1 MMKSRDVPVQVAH
14 GWGGR
19 LFRGPIAGGTGT
31 VKMFITVNKKIKWM
45 YSIYYE
51 SSQNER
57 KRSDFHRA
65 PLELLSPLR
74 VPVLNLVDL
83 I

>member
-51 SSQNER
+51 SS
-57 KRSDFHRA
+57 KRSDLLWAFP
-65 PLELLSPLR
+65 PLELLLLR
-74 VPVLNLVDL
+74 S
-83 I
+83 